1 VLRTISKQYRRWSSR
16 VTTTVNLHQRYK
28 DITQLCKR
36 LFYRKENSMLQ
47 GQMTGVLQDAYPA
60 PSNGAPSIWPKIG
73 VWTAQ
78 IVVAVV
84 LAQTLFFK
92 FTYAPETQ
100 VIFANRGGRPAATA
114 VGLVE
119 LLCVILLLVPRTAV
133 FGALLSLFVISGAI
147 FTHLTSLG
155 IQVIDPATGEGDGGL
170 LFGLALV
177 VALGS
182 TVVVALRWRQL
193 PYLARW
199 KGKV

>member
-1 VLRTISKQYRRWSSR
+1 MTSLLRVEAAALT
-16 VTTTVNLHQRYK
+16 
-28 DITQLCKR
+28 
-36 LFYRKENSMLQ
+36 
-47 GQMTGVLQDAYPA
+47 
-60 PSNGAPSIWPKIG
+60 PSPPSLWARATP
-73 VWTAQ
+73 WTAQ
-78 IVVAVV
+78 VVVALI

-119 LLCVILLLVPRTAV
+119 LLCVILLLVPRTAPC
-133 FGALLSLFVISGAI
+133 GAALSLCVIGGAI

-155 IQVIDPATGEGDGGL
+155 IQVVDPATGEGDGGL

-182 TVVVALRWRQL
+182 ILVLVFRWREL
-193 PYLARW
+193 PFLGQALFTAEPSAANESL
-199 KGKV
+199 